1 MEEERS
7 DEVEQPMSLPH
18 KVLWAIGGSL
28 LLLFIAHYSIKTFR
42 NNDHRELSERFIRGN
57 ARVREEVGEIIR
69 ISGGQSRL
77 SGVGEWEVSRS
88 VTGTNRKLL
97 LTIFM
102 HCNQGNTDVG
112 AGCTIQRA
120 TYKGES
126 PAEPEQEIPI
136 TWYDN
141 FSIVYR

>member
-18 KVLWAIGGSL
+18 KVLWAIGGFF

-69 ISGGQSRL
+69 ISGGQS
-77 SGVGEWEVSRS
+77 V
-88 VTGTNRKLL
+88 
-97 LTIFM
+97 
-102 HCNQGNTDVG
+102 
-112 AGCTIQRA
+112 
-120 TYKGES
+120 
-126 PAEPEQEIPI
+126 
-136 TWYDN
+136 
-141 FSIVYR
+141 